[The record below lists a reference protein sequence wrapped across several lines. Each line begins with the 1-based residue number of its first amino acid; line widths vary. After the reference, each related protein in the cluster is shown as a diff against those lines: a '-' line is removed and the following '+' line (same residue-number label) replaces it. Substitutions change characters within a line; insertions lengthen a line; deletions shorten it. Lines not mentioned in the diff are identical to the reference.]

1 MKICGKHFSSEV
13 IDRIQGAV
21 DAEPSISR
29 RSLSLRVCE
38 WLGWNGRNGKP
49 KDMSC
54 RVALLRLHREDRI
67 RLPTT
72 ESKKTLFPSVK
83 LKAPVEFPAVE
94 CCLSELGAIEIVP
107 IESGD
112 RELSGIWN
120 AMMES
125 HHYLGSG
132 PLCGAQIRY
141 LIKSPTHGYLG
152 GLSFS
157 AAAWRVGARDSW
169 IGWSEG
175 ARRENLPLVVCN
187 SRFLINPMVRVAHLA
202 SHVLS
207 RCAKRLCRDWQVRY
221 GYSPVLLETFVEQ
234 GRFLGTC
241 YKAAN
246 WHLVGETRGRGRQD
260 RKQIRALPVKALYL
274 YPLRRGAKSILCK
287 ETASAVLPVEPPPPP
302 PTDWAEEEFGS
313 VKLGDER
320 LTKRLMT
327 IARDFY
333 ARPQAAIPQA
343 CRTRANTKATYRFF
357 DHPGTDMDTLL
368 SQHNAATVNRCKA
381 ESVVLAVQDTTSLNY
396 SAHPATADLGLIGYR
411 KNGGIGLLVHDTM
424 AFNPEGTPLGLLD
437 VQSWARDPD
446 EFGKKHKRHAL
457 PIEEKESY
465 KWLRSYEKVARA
477 QLECKDTVFVSVGD
491 READIFEIFA
501 MATKTE
507 GAPKLLVRAEQDRA
521 LADGQGHLWGH
532 LTGLDAAGIQ
542 ELHVPR
548 QKNRP
553 ARLATLEVRFAE
565 VRLNPPKRHK
575 NSLPICIWAVLAK
588 EIGAPAEIEPL
599 EWMLLTTCSVESFDQ
614 AVEKLEWYAK
624 RWGIEIFHRT
634 LKSGC
639 KIEERQLGAADRIEA
654 CLAIDMVVA
663 WRIYHLT
670 KLGRE
675 TPDAPCSVF
684 FEEAE
689 WKALTA
695 YTTKNP
701 IAPAEPPSL
710 RDVVL
715 MVAILG
721 GFLGRKC
728 DGDPGTKSIWL
739 GLQRL
744 DDITEIWKVMSGYK
758 IAPSHSLRSPTTYG
772 EG

>member
-1 MKICGKHFSSEV
+1 MKICEKHFSPE
-13 IDRIQGAV
+13 IIGRIQKTV
-21 DAEPSISR
+21 DVEPNISR
-29 RSLSLRVCE
+29 RSLSLQVCE

-49 KDMSC
+49 KEMSC
-54 RVALLRLHREDRI
+54 RVALLRLHRQERI
-67 RLPTT
+67 RLPSTA
-72 ESKKTLFPSVK
+72 SKKAIFSTVK
-83 LKAPVEFPAVE
+83 PREEPVELPTVE
-94 CCLSELGAIEIVP
+94 CSLSELGAIEIVP

-112 RELSGIWN
+112 REHSGIWN

-125 HHYLGSG
+125 HHYLGNG

-141 LIKSPTHGYLG
+141 LIKSQAYGYLG

-157 AAAWRVGARDSW
+157 AAAWRVGPRDSW
-169 IGWSEG
+169 IGWSEE
-175 ARRENLPLVVCN
+175 ARREHLPLVVCN
-187 SRFLINPMVRVAHLA
+187 SRFLIHPMVRVPHLA

-207 RCAKRLCRDWQVRY
+207 RCVKRLGQDWQVRY

-246 WHLVGETRGRGRQD
+246 WCRVGETRGRGRQD
-260 RKQIRALPVKALYL
+260 RKNIRALPVKTLYL
-274 YPLRRGAKSILCK
+274 YPLRRDAKSILCK
-287 ETASAVLPVEPPPPP
+287 EAVGVGVPVEPALPLSAPM
-302 PTDWAEEEFGS
+302 DWAEEEFGA
-313 VKLGDER
+313 VQLGDQR
-320 LTKRLMT
+320 LTKRLVT

-333 ARPQAAIPQA
+333 ARPQATIPQA
-343 CRTRANTKATYRFF
+343 CQTRANTKATYRFF

-368 SQHNAATVNRCKA
+368 SQHNIATVNRCKA

-424 AFNPEGTPLGLLD
+424 AFNPKGTPLGLLD

-446 EFGKKHKRHAL
+446 EFGKKHKRHTL

-465 KWLRSYEKVARA
+465 KWLKSYEKVARA
-477 QLECKDTVFVSVGD
+477 QRECKETMFVSVGD
-491 READIFEIFA
+491 READIFELFA
-501 MATKTE
+501 MTTKTD
-507 GAPKLLVRAEQDRA
+507 GAPKLLVRAQQNRT

-532 LTGLDAAGIQ
+532 LTSLDSAGIQ
-542 ELHVPR
+542 ELHIPR

-553 ARLATLEVRFAE
+553 ARLATLEVRFAQ
-565 VRLNPPKRHK
+565 VHLHAPAKSK
-575 NSLPICIWAVLAK
+575 NLLPIRICAVLAK
-588 EIGAPAEIEPL
+588 EIGTPADVEPL
-599 EWMLLTTCSVESFDQ
+599 EWMLLTTCSVENFDQ
-614 AVEKLEWYAK
+614 ATEKLGWYAT

-675 TPDAPCSVF
+675 TPDVPCTVF
-684 FEEAE
+684 FEDSE
-689 WKALTA
+689 WKALVA

-701 IAPAEPPSL
+701 IPPAVPPTL
-710 RDVVL
+710 QETIK
-715 MVAILG
+715 MVASLG

-728 DGDPGTKSIWL
+728 DGDPGPKSLWL

-744 DDITEIWKVMSGYK
+744 DDITDIWKVMSGYPLK
-758 IAPSHSLRSPTTYG
+758 PHPPP
-772 EG
+772 